1 MISSQ
6 RGGSAKGRPDV
17 SRQSGAPPSL
27 DPVKDPPGTDVPVR
41 GKPMDPPRDSDP
53 PEIEIGEI
61 WGRRRIIFLASS
73 AAFVLLVIWM
83 TREVVLP
90 FVLAI
95 IIAYVFTP
103 LVG

>member
-1 MISSQ
+1 MSSSQ
-6 RGGSAKGRPDV
+6 RGGSAKSSRRPSVDP
-17 SRQSGAPPSL
+17 GPPVDPPVDPPNL
-27 DPVKDPPGTDVPVR
+27 DPVKDPPGTDVLVG
-41 GKPMDPPRDSDP
+41 GKRMDPPHDSDP

-73 AAFVLLVIWM
+73 AAFVLLVIWL

-95 IIAYVFTP
+95 
-103 LVG
+103 

>member
-6 RGGSAKGRPDV
+6 RGGSAKGRP
-17 SRQSGAPPSL
+17 
-27 DPVKDPPGTDVPVR
+27 VPA
-41 GKPMDPPRDSDP
+41 GGELMDPPRDSDP

-73 AAFVLLVIWM
+73 AAFVLLVIWL

-95 IIAYVFTP
+95 IIVGAVAYFVMKP
-103 LVG
+103 EKKV